1 MPFFSNMLRRG
12 LFSCSFCR
20 GQALFPL
27 EFSDAHF
34 HMLFGFSPASGQ
46 ESVTLVCPHC
56 RLWLPAHS
64 TSICLN
70 AVDVKCPICG
80 TINKSLDLEETDG
93 WMECESC
100 GEVTQQI
107 KYVKTRKDYQF
118 AGSFAPGISAVIELE
133 STSWLEKQP
142 DTEQEAWVRKARIW
156 KVGILIVLL
165 TLLYIAQWLIIRL
178 VPRKNMLRLEGVDKA

>member
-1 MPFFSNMLRRG
+1 
-12 LFSCSFCR
+12 
-20 GQALFPL
+20 
-27 EFSDAHF
+27 
-34 HMLFGFSPASGQ
+34 MLFGFPPANGQ
-46 ESVTLVCPHC
+46 ESAPLVCPHC

-178 VPRKNMLRLEGVDKA
+178 GCVSKVSRG

>member
-1 MPFFSNMLRRG
+1 MF
-12 LFSCSFCR
+12 
-20 GQALFPL
+20 
-27 EFSDAHF
+27 
-34 HMLFGFSPASGQ
+34 
-46 ESVTLVCPHC
+46 
-56 RLWLPAHS
+56 
-64 TSICLN
+64 CLN

-165 TLLYIAQWLIIRL
+165 TLLYMAQWLIIRL
-178 VPRKNMLRLEGVDKA
+178 VPRKNMLRLEIKRSYSYSDFRGMNQNEPKWIKMNRKEPLQTQIRALNNNQKTNGNKRALRNRCSLCYTDERRWFRWFN